1 MSTWSATPEPFGD
14 ADAVAPQEPALL
26 RLPHCTTRVR
36 VTRMARSPGLHDHPV
51 MVGCGTPGM
60 PDAAPVVELREPS
73 TTAVANVARAAEQ
86 WDAFVLTGHGV
97 LAEQWEGEREYER
110 EEHGE
115 GREE

>member
-1 MSTWSATPEPFGD
+1 MRRPSRSEMPMPSHLKNPLYFD
-14 ADAVAPQEPALL
+14 FHIAL
-26 RLPHCTTRVR
+26 RVSESH
-36 VTRMARSPGLHDHPV
+36 AWPGLHDHPV

-115 GREE
+115 GRGVRGKR